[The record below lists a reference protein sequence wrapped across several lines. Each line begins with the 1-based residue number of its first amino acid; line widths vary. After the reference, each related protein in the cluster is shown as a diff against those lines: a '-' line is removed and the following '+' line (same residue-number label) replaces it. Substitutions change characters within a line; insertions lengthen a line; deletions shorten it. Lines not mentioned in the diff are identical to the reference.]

1 MEMILKKS
9 PGNMCI
15 DVVRGDEAKLEAS
28 SKVVSSS
35 LDCTASISAVE
46 DLPRES
52 QLKEVVFS
60 RTELLV

>member
-1 MEMILKKS
+1 MILGKS
-9 PGNMCI
+9 PGNMRI
-15 DVVRGDEAKLEAS
+15 DVVRGDEAQLEAS
-28 SKVVSSS
+28 SKVGSSS

-52 QLKEVVFS
+52 QLKEVALS